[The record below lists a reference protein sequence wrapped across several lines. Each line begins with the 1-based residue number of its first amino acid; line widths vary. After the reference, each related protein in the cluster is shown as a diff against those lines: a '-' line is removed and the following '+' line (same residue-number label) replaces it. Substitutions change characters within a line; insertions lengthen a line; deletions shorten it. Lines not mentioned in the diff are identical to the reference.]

1 MNLPGHQREEEE
13 GKHLGNRQKLLHFS
27 DGFIVETNGIF
38 GDHAKLV
45 QDVTNVERCPV
56 ADCRV
61 VVISPNEE
69 FKLLAK
75 GLQSS
80 TFDMAKQKDVFKIEG
95 GYIVLKGFGS

>member
-13 GKHLGNRQKLLHFS
+13 GKHFRNRQKLLHFPNR
-27 DGFIVETNGIF
+27 FIVETDGVF

-45 QDVTNVERCPV
+45 QDVANVEGCPI
-56 ADCRV
+56 ADVRV

-75 GLQSS
+75 GL
-80 TFDMAKQKDVFKIEG
+80 
-95 GYIVLKGFGS
+95 